1 MRWWRRKDREEDLQ
15 RELRSDL
22 ELEATEQ
29 REKSLSPDEARYAA
43 QRAFGNTTLV
53 KEEVREMWGW
63 AWSERLVQDLAY
75 AVRLFRRAPCF
86 SAIVVLTL
94 ALGIG
99 ANTAAFSIL
108 NAVLLQ
114 PLPYRNPDR
123 LIAIWDR
130 EIHAKGTSKL
140 FDLYSDYDN
149 WKKSGRS
156 FEEVAA
162 VSWAPQA
169 SPEKILSGH
178 GPARTVFALPVT
190 SDFFSFLEVPAMLG
204 RTFHS
209 SDAGRGCMV
218 VLAGSF
224 WQSAFGG
231 QESIVGK
238 AIRLDDQVVRLYQ
251 RVKRKKNH
259 QKAVVAVA
267 RHLAEAA

>member
-156 FEEVAA
+156 FEEITA

-169 SPEKILSGH
+169 SPGKTLTGH
-178 GPARTVFALPVT
+178 GT
-190 SDFFSFLEVPAMLG
+190 
-204 RTFHS
+204 
-209 SDAGRGCMV
+209 
-218 VLAGSF
+218 
-224 WQSAFGG
+224 
-231 QESIVGK
+231 
-238 AIRLDDQVVRLYQ
+238 
-251 RVKRKKNH
+251 H
-259 QKAVVAVA
+259 QG
-267 RHLAEAA
+267 